1 MVTTRRQ
8 ALEALDSGKIRRN
21 ENISSNGTQAIGE
34 GTSKNKTPSGFTEKI
49 KVFATDNF
57 TKVVDPSRC
66 SWWPYPIL
74 LLAAELVIN
83 LIVIEKVPYTEI
95 DWKAY
100 MQVISRNERTRMGYV
115 SRNIII

>member
-34 GTSKNKTPSGFTEKI
+34 GTSKNKTRSGFTEKI

-57 TKVVDPSRC
+57 TEVVDPSRC

-100 MQVISRNERTRMGYV
+100 MQVISIPF
-115 SRNIII
+115 SIQF